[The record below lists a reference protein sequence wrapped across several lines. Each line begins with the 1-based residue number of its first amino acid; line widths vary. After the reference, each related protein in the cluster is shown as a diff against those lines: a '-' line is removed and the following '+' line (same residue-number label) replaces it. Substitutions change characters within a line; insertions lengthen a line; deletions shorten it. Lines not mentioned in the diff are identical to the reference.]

1 MIDLSKITD
10 GGKIKMS
17 TSLLGLWRG
26 QKKITARF
34 FIAREPRALSGA
46 TLSTNESVPR
56 PRCVSAL
63 YRIVVQVNRIPKH
76 HGPRFSIS
84 RAIAR

>member
-17 TSLLGLWRG
+17 TSLLGRWRG
-26 QKKITARF
+26 PKKSPARF

-46 TLSTNESVPR
+46 TLSTNELV

-63 YRIVVQVNRIPKH
+63 YRIVVQVNRMPKH
-76 HGPRFSIS
+76 MTRGFRS
-84 RAIAR
+84 R